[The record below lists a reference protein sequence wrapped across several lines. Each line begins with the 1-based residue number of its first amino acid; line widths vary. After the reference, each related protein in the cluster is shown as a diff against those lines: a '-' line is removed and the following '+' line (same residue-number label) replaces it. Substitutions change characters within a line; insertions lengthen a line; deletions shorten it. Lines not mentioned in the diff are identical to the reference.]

1 MPWLFFDIPPVSA
14 NSCSRTKQ
22 TAKAKTETTAT
33 APTTAAEKG
42 KDKKHLTLPQA
53 AAMLGLSS
61 EDFLIEDEDTDSD
74 LKLSAQG
81 DIVSAQEK
89 KYQEKVV
96 TVQFSTK
103 NHSQK
108 VDFLKNGKAIPVKK
122 RQYPF
127 AERNWENCYSTSN

>member
-1 MPWLFFDIPPVSA
+1 
-14 NSCSRTKQ
+14 
-22 TAKAKTETTAT
+22 
-33 APTTAAEKG
+33 
-42 KDKKHLTLPQA
+42 
-53 AAMLGLSS
+53 MLGLSS